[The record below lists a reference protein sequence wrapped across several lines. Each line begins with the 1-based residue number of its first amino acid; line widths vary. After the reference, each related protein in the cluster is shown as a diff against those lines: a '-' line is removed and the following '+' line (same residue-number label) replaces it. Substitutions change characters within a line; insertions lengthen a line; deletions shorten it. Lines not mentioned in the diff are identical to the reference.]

1 MKIKLIYPLLLLFA
15 VQAQGQYLNDLIEEL
30 VYMET
35 DLNDSTAD
43 LSDETSLPSSIY
55 DFELDDFDLDDTDST
70 DFYGGPVDSLPPT
83 SPLIRFYENRDF
95 APVWYEEGALLS
107 RAGYLLDALET
118 ASQNGLSAEHY
129 DYDALVERYNTL
141 NDINLYLYLT
151 EPSDLAS
158 FDIALSKAAM
168 QYSSDIYYGRVDP
181 NSVELQWEIPQDAKI
196 SEEKLEAVLEA
207 ETIEQG
213 FESLHSPNI
222 YYQRLLQ
229 ALRKFDEERKTF
241 TNEEPSIAV
250 PDSTLGDSVRMVTL
264 AKKQKLEV
272 GDTSI
277 QVALLRQHL
286 ANYFPE
292 LRDSSANIISVEY
305 DTSHLKSEM
314 IVVDTVSER
323 IYDYEVCRDTIYVT
337 EDSLYLLV
345 DSTELSYDT
354 TFVNV
359 DTFLIV
365 QDSLNV
371 LSTDSVYNPSVF
383 DSTLYHLVKKFQ
395 KQYGLEPDGIVGPQ
409 TIGGLT
415 NGYSDK
421 QRDIL
426 EINLDRWRRL
436 PKDLSGRYII
446 VNIAGYYMDVFVD
459 DSSDLHK
466 EVMVGNPRTSTP
478 IFSDVMHYIDLNPT
492 WTVPYSIATR
502 EMLPKVKRD
511 PSYLTRNNYEL
522 LSGGKAINPYS
533 VDWENVGRSGFPYVF
548 RQKPGSNNA
557 LGIVKFMFPNRYNI
571 YLHDTPSKHL
581 FSEAYRAY
589 SHGCIRLEKP
599 MELAYYLFKDD
610 PKWNK
615 EKLDATL
622 NKRKNKRINLEVPVP
637 VYLLYFTAWVNDA
650 EELYFLP
657 DVYKRDAVLLSKW
670 K

>member
-1 MKIKLIYPLLLLFA
+1 MSFKIIYPLLLFFA
-15 VQAQGQYLNDLIEEL
+15 VQVQGQYLSDLIEEL
-30 VYMET
+30 VYMEM
-35 DLNDSTAD
+35 DS
-43 LSDETSLPSSIY
+43 SSLATEQDPIY
-55 DFELDDFDLDDTDST
+55 DFELYDTDSV
-70 DFYGGPVDSLPPT
+70 DFYGGPVDSLPPS

-95 APVWYEEGALLS
+95 EAVWYEEGALLS
-107 RAGYLLDALET
+107 RAGYLLEALE
-118 ASQNGLSAEHY
+118 AAGQNGLSAEY
-129 DYDALVERYNTL
+129 YGYKDLLERYDGL

-158 FDIALSKAAM
+158 FDIALTKAAM
-168 QYSSDIYYGRVDP
+168 QYTSDIHYGRIDP
-181 NSVELQWEIPQDAKI
+181 NSVELQWEIPQDPIIK
-196 SEEKLEAVLEA
+196 EQKLQEALEA

-213 FESLHSPNI
+213 IEDLHSKNI
-222 YYQRLLQ
+222 YYQRLLK
-229 ALRKFDEERKTF
+229 ALRDFDEQAKTN
-241 TNEEPSIAV
+241 TDVEPSIAV
-250 PDSTLGDSVRMVTL
+250 PDSTAQDSVRMVTL
-264 AKKQKLEV
+264 EKKQKLEI

-286 ANYFPE
+286 GSYFPE
-292 LRDSSANIISVEY
+292 LLDSSANIISVEY

-337 EDSLYLLV
+337 KDSMYLLI

-354 TFVNV
+354 TYINV

-365 QDSLNV
+365 QDSLNI
-371 LSTDSVYNPSVF
+371 LSSDSVYNPTVF
-383 DSTLYHLVKKFQ
+383 DSTLYDIVKKFQ
-395 KQYGLEPDGIVGPQ
+395 KQNGLEPDGIVGPQ
-409 TIGGLT
+409 TLGSLT
-415 NGYSDK
+415 NDRSAE
-421 QRDIL
+421 QRKIL

-478 IFSDVMHYIDLNPT
+478 VFSDVMHYIDLNPT

-533 VDWENVGRSGFPYVF
+533 VDWESVGRSGFPYVF

-637 VYLLYFTAWVNDA
+637 IYLLYFTAWVNDA

-657 DVYKRDAVLLSKW
+657 DVYKRDDALLSKW

>member
-1 MKIKLIYPLLLLFA
+1 MSFKIIYPLLIFFA
-15 VQAQGQYLNDLIEEL
+15 VQVQGQYLSDLIEEL
-30 VYMET
+30 VYMEM
-35 DLNDSTAD
+35 DS
-43 LSDETSLPSSIY
+43 SSLATEQDPIY
-55 DFELDDFDLDDTDST
+55 DFELYDTDSV
-70 DFYGGPVDSLPPT
+70 DFYGGPVDSLPPS

-95 APVWYEEGALLS
+95 EAVWYEEGALLS
-107 RAGYLLDALET
+107 RAGYLLEALE
-118 ASQNGLSAEHY
+118 AAGQNGLSAEY
-129 DYDALVERYNTL
+129 YGYKDLLERYDGL

-158 FDIALSKAAM
+158 FDIALTKAAM
-168 QYSSDIYYGRVDP
+168 QYTSDIHYGRIDP
-181 NSVELQWEIPQDAKI
+181 NSVELQWEIPQDPIIK
-196 SEEKLEAVLEA
+196 EQKLQEALEA

-213 FESLHSPNI
+213 IEDLHSKNI
-222 YYQRLLQ
+222 YYQRLLK
-229 ALRKFDEERKTF
+229 ALRDFDEQAKTN
-241 TNEEPSIAV
+241 TDVEPSIAV
-250 PDSTLGDSVRMVTL
+250 PDSTAQDSVRMVTL
-264 AKKQKLEV
+264 EKKQKLEV

-286 ANYFPE
+286 GSYFPE
-292 LRDSSANIISVEY
+292 LLDSSANIISVEY

-337 EDSLYLLV
+337 KDSMYLLI

-354 TFVNV
+354 TYINV

-365 QDSLNV
+365 QDSLNI
-371 LSTDSVYNPSVF
+371 LSSDSVYNPTVF
-383 DSTLYHLVKKFQ
+383 DSTLYDIVKKFQ
-395 KQYGLEPDGIVGPQ
+395 KQNGLEPDGIVGPQ
-409 TIGGLT
+409 TLGSLT
-415 NGYSDK
+415 NDRSAE
-421 QRDIL
+421 QRKIL

-478 IFSDVMHYIDLNPT
+478 VFSDVMHYIDLNPT

-533 VDWENVGRSGFPYVF
+533 VDWESVGRSGFPYVF

-637 VYLLYFTAWVNDA
+637 IYLLYFTAWVNDA

-657 DVYKRDAVLLSKW
+657 DVYKRDDALLSKW